1 MDEEPA
7 PSKPSTLKQQAD
19 HWKWLVGLLGGFLL
33 LVEGFGWVE
42 GRIEKRVEERV
53 LTATSISRLDN
64 YGKETK
70 TWMDGRINTLTAEVD
85 ALRRELGILRMDVRT
100 NTTNN
105 TTLRSNTEPAAVTPP
120 K

>member
-1 MDEEPA
+1 MDDEPA
-7 PSKPSTLKQQAD
+7 VTKPTTVKQHVD
-19 HWKWLVGLLGGFLL
+19 HWKWLVGVLGGLL
-33 LVEGFGWVE
+33 LLMEGFGWVE

-64 YGKETK
+64 YGKESK

-85 ALRRELGILRMDVRT
+85 ALRRELGILRLDVRT
-100 NTTNN
+100 NATTI
-105 TTLRSNTEPAAVTPP
+105 RSAPESAPASP